1 MATCVSTV
9 VVVGVVGVAAAV
21 AGKEEEVE
29 VFFGLEISWGAAFS
43 SFFTASAT
51 HVFMPSEAPNAT
63 DDSGST

>member
-1 MATCVSTV
+1 

-21 AGKEEEVE
+21 AGKEEEEVE

-43 SFFTASAT
+43 SFFTARET